1 MLTKDHAKAIAKKLK
16 AKVRP
21 GRSHDIAVIEY
32 GDQRIAQYSFLRG
45 SRVTWARSHPKFN
58 PGSAS

>member
-1 MLTKDHAKAIAKKLK
+1 MLTKDHAETIVKKLK

-21 GRSHDIAVIEY
+21 GTSHDIAVMEY
-32 GDQRIAQYSFLRG
+32 GDQRIAQYSIRRG

-58 PGSAS
+58 PCSA